1 MLQKMNFLRVSDTE
15 DRTEDPDLHE
25 PTQVLKVVQ
34 RILTFKSIAKFG
46 FASRNKEGLA
56 SLSSKTEVTA
66 VCV

>member
-15 DRTEDPDLHE
+15 DRTQTFIE
-25 PTQVLKVVQ
+25 PTHILKIVQ

-66 VCV
+66 ICV